1 MIPKVIHYCW
11 FGGKPLP
18 KDVLKCIKSWKRYCP
33 NYKIVQWN
41 EDNFDVYQNQF
52 VKKAYEKKLWAF
64 VSDYARLKIVYDNGG
79 IYLDTDVELIKNIDF
94 LLDNNSFFGVEQ
106 RLNCIA
112 TGLGFGSIAKSEVLK
127 DMMEIYDNVDI
138 NIGNLNDIAC
148 PKLNTK
154 VLQKYGYEAGN
165 SDIQTI
171 NSVTIYPPRYFDPIS
186 TGDSNNLLCEDTVSI
201 HHYSAS
207 WTSPKNQLKRKFT
220 RIIGVDKVTKIKNI
234 RNKILRLFKK

>member
-1 MIPKVIHYCW
+1 M
-11 FGGKPLP
+11 
-18 KDVLKCIKSWKRYCP
+18 
-33 NYKIVQWN
+33 
-41 EDNFDVYQNQF
+41 
-52 VKKAYEKKLWAF
+52 WAF

-186 TGDSNNLLCEDTVSI
+186 TGNCENLLCDESVSI